1 MRKVL
6 WIVDGDQNKF
16 LERAKYVRA
25 QAVCIRTINAWL
37 KGSVQDIKKQGLDV
51 YAWRWPSVDPNSN
64 ARHHYVED
72 EIEFVEG
79 LIAEGLDGY
88 IVDPESDDGRD
99 SDDWNDAKWAGL
111 ADHFCDAI
119 KSAGRQ
125 KNPDFLFGTTSGCD
139 YPVIK
144 PKIPWS
150 TFLAYSDAVY
160 PQIYWAPDYITAK
173 RTTPDAAWKIGTAAW
188 KKIVPAGMP
197 VHPILGEIGT
207 NTPDEL
213 ARFGQIMID
222 NKNTDE
228 VHFYTYEDQLVAPAW
243 SDTWDALRSFGTA
256 VAGLGAPKAPASAK
270 IANQKEEK
278 MPTGLGMLQRARQ
291 HIHED
296 YVLGVVAPKN
306 NPNWRGPWDCAEF
319 TSWLVYQEARVLYGC
334 VDDNSLP
341 AVADA
346 YTGAWTDD
354 SSRLGTRIPVA
365 EAAGTVGGIVLRFP
379 AASGGIVHIAICD
392 GQGGTVEAKGAAF
405 GVVADTVQ
413 DRYWDTGVK
422 IPGVQ
427 YAPPVPFHWSPP
439 AQLYWLGGSNLDPVI
454 VTRIQQALA
463 ARGFDPGPI
472 DGDFGYNTEAAV
484 AAFQATKGLVVD
496 GQVGTQT
503 ASALGV
509 ALA

>member
-25 QAVCIRTINAWL
+25 EAVCIRTTNAWL

-72 EIEFVEG
+72 EIDFVEG

-119 KSAGRQ
+119 KSAGRK

-139 YPVIK
+139 YPVVK
-144 PKIPWS
+144 AKIPWS

-173 RTTPDAAWKIGTAAW
+173 RTTPDAAWKIGMAAW
-188 KKIVPAGMP
+188 KKIVPASMP

-207 NTPDEL
+207 NTPDEI

-270 IANQKEEK
+270 LANQKKEK

-346 YTGAWTDD
+346 YTGAWTDEFEPARD
-354 SSRLGTRIPVA
+354 AHPGRGSSRHRWRNSASVS
-365 EAAGTVGGIVLRFP
+365 AGVGGNWPHRNLRRP
-379 AASGGIVHIAICD
+379 RRDRGSQGSRLRRCRRYDARSLLGHGSENSRRAVRSACSVSLDSASTALLAGWFEFGSCHRD
-392 GQGGTVEAKGAAF
+392 SNSTGLGGQG
-405 GVVADTVQ
+405 
-413 DRYWDTGVK
+413 
-422 IPGVQ
+422 
-427 YAPPVPFHWSPP
+427 
-439 AQLYWLGGSNLDPVI
+439 L
-454 VTRIQQALA
+454 
-463 ARGFDPGPI
+463 
-472 DGDFGYNTEAAV
+472 
-484 AAFQATKGLVVD
+484 
-496 GQVGTQT
+496 
-503 ASALGV
+503 
-509 ALA
+509 